1 MHLKGESLSGYLLSR
16 WDIGVV
22 VLSISLALFLVGAC
36 TKDEQSEVQRPKVV
50 VRMGIPPQEK
60 SFAPEKAESEPEK
73 TAPEVTETLPPEEE
87 KPSPPPPPAEQQQAL
102 RQTGELEKMAPDVT
116 GIETIE
122 IKKLRLPQLTEQ
134 PEEIKAEN
142 EPEIKPPE
150 AAKTGI
156 HDEKLPGPPPLPQEQ
171 QEEPIEKKAEEGI
184 YRVRKGDSLYSI
196 AGREDVYGD
205 PIKWPSLFRLNMKQL
220 GEVNEQ
226 KGFRRGDLPEG
237 IDLKFVTPSK
247 IKENLTKLGPKFWV
261 INVLSSRTPEK
272 LLPLAIKLIK
282 NGYHVYIINAEIRG
296 EEWMRLRVGFFED
309 RPEAAVAGQEI
320 MSLLNSRKPWIVKIE
335 QRELGQFGGY

>member
-1 MHLKGESLSGYLLSR
+1 M
-16 WDIGVV
+16 
-22 VLSISLALFLVGAC
+22 
-36 TKDEQSEVQRPKVV
+36 T
-50 VRMGIPPQEK
+50 
-60 SFAPEKAESEPEK
+60 
-73 TAPEVTETLPPEEE
+73 
-87 KPSPPPPPAEQQQAL
+87 
-102 RQTGELEKMAPDVT
+102 
-116 GIETIE
+116 
-122 IKKLRLPQLTEQ
+122 
-134 PEEIKAEN
+134 
-142 EPEIKPPE
+142 
-150 AAKTGI
+150 
-156 HDEKLPGPPPLPQEQ
+156 
-171 QEEPIEKKAEEGI
+171 
-184 YRVRKGDSLYSI
+184 
-196 AGREDVYGD
+196 
-205 PIKWPSLFRLNMKQL
+205 QL